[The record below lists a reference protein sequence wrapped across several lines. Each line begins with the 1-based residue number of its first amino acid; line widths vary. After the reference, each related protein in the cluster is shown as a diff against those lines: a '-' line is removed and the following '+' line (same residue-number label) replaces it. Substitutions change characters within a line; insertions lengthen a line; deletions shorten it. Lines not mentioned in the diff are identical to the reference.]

1 VISSADSE
9 FYLTIRCMVCHLE
22 NATLFSSSKRYA
34 SEGSGVISGFHTLQH
49 ESTHLT
55 NYRIMFLYF
64 TVEYV
69 AMPKAFVL
77 MNADLGSEDS
87 IVNELKKLEGVKE
100 VYQVYGVYDI
110 VAQVEANTMERVK
123 ETITWKLRK
132 LNGVKS
138 TLTMIV
144 MD

>member
-1 VISSADSE
+1 
-9 FYLTIRCMVCHLE
+9 
-22 NATLFSSSKRYA
+22 
-34 SEGSGVISGFHTLQH
+34 
-49 ESTHLT
+49 
-55 NYRIMFLYF
+55 
-64 TVEYV
+64 
-69 AMPKAFVL
+69 MPKAFVL
-77 MNADLGSEDS
+77 MNAELGSEDS
-87 IVNELKKLEGVKE
+87 IVTELKKLEGVKE

>member
-1 VISSADSE
+1 V
-9 FYLTIRCMVCHLE
+9 
-22 NATLFSSSKRYA
+22 
-34 SEGSGVISGFHTLQH
+34 
-49 ESTHLT
+49 
-55 NYRIMFLYF
+55 
-64 TVEYV
+64 
-69 AMPKAFVL
+69 PKAFVL
-77 MNADLGSEDS
+77 MNAELGSEDS